1 MRFLVYGSKLRKVS
15 FMNQKKYDQLNK
27 TAVIHV
33 LTTLSNT
40 IITLTNLKG
49 DTLAWASGGSEG
61 FKGSKRSTS
70 YAAQVTG
77 EKIGKEC
84 LSKGIHFVY
93 VKFKGI
99 GYGKEASLRG
109 LQSIGLN
116 VLKLEDTTMIPFN
129 GCRPVKKRRV

>member
-1 MRFLVYGSKLRKVS
+1 
-15 FMNQKKYDQLNK
+15 MNQKKSEQMNK
-27 TAVIHV
+27 TGIIHV

-40 IITLTNLKG
+40 IVTLTNLKG
-49 DTLAWASGGSEG
+49 DTLSWASGGSQG

-70 YAAQVTG
+70 YAAQMTG
-77 EKIGKEC
+77 ETIGKEC
-84 LSKGIHFVY
+84 ISRGIFFVH

-109 LQSIGLN
+109 LQSTGLN
-116 VLKLEDTTMIPFN
+116 ILKLEDTTMIPFN